1 MTLIEGFDDFINHI
15 KNQEIRIQ
23 KQENIINYLKD
34 DLSVAI
40 AERDQADEYSNK
52 ILNSNIFYI
61 FYFIIINKYFYKKS
75 IV

>member
-1 MTLIEGFDDFINHI
+1 MTLIEGFDDFITHI

-40 AERDQADEYSNK
+40 AERDQADDYSNK
-52 ILNSNIFYI
+52 LLNSNIFYI

>member
-1 MTLIEGFDDFINHI
+1 MTLIEGFDDFITHI
-15 KNQEIRIQ
+15 KNQEIRIK
-23 KQENIINYLKD
+23 KQENIINCLKD
-34 DLSVAI
+34 DLSVAL
-40 AERDQADEYSNK
+40 AERDQADDYSNK